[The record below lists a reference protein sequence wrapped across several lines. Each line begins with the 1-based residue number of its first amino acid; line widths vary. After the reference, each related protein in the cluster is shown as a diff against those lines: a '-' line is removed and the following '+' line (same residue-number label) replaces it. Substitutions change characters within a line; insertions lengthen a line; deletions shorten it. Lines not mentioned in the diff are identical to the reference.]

1 MRINVKKFYESRL
14 EELDIQ
20 IKQALY
26 HQLWT
31 KRRKLIKERNELQD
45 KLKEIEE
52 RKKGVSR

>member
-26 HQLWT
+26 HQLWA

-45 KLKEIEE
+45 KLRKIEE
-52 RKKGVSR
+52 HKKGVIR